1 VPIELEAWRH
11 DCAFCILDRMG
22 STPREQAEGL
32 YHVAARSNAEEH
44 IFRDERDYIAG
55 ITILADLVGADLLE
69 CHEFCFMPTHYHL
82 LASFEAGGISKA
94 LQRLNRRYAGGFNKR
109 HGRRGRVFDS
119 PYASVLVE
127 DDRHLLWLA
136 RYIANNPSSR
146 PWPYSSHDSY
156 FSFVDPTPLID
167 AFGSERRW
175 REFASQ
181 A

>member
-1 VPIELEAWRH
+1 
-11 DCAFCILDRMG
+11 
-22 STPREQAEGL
+22 
-32 YHVAARSNAEEH
+32 
-44 IFRDERDYIAG
+44 
-55 ITILADLVGADLLE
+55 
-69 CHEFCFMPTHYHL
+69 MPTHYHL
-82 LASFEAGGISKA
+82 LASFEDGGISKA
-94 LQRLNRRYAGGFNKR
+94 LHRLNRRYAGGFNKR

-119 PYASVLVE
+119 PYASVFVE

-136 RYIANNPSSR
+136 RYIANNPSNR

-175 REFASQ
+175 REFAS